1 MTLTATQL
9 RWAAV
14 WVLVLS
20 SALNYLDRAVL
31 NALIP
36 ELQRVFNA
44 SREDMGF
51 VVSMFSIV
59 YALSSPVMGLM
70 IDRMGL
76 RRGTAIAVAL
86 WSTVGAATG
95 LVGSMGGLL
104 LCRALLGFAEAGGI
118 PATGKGFAVYL
129 PPESR
134 ALGGAVSGMGLAIGG
149 VAAPLLVEALFPLYG
164 WRAAFVVSGALGI
177 LWLPLWFWVSAKAP
191 VMEQPKGEPKVSP
204 GGILRDRRLITLVV
218 ANILAMTVYSLWTNW
233 TTVFLVSAHGITRE
247 QANLQFAWI
256 PPIFAT
262 AGGLFG
268 GWLAHRM
275 IRAGSDVIRAR
286 LRIATIAAVCALSTA
301 FASVV
306 PGAALATAAICVSNS
321 AILCLS
327 VNYYAIPLD
336 LFGATRAAFAVS
348 MLTGVYGLMQ
358 TVISPLIARWSE
370 NWGWEPVCFGVAALP
385 LISVLLL
392 RTAFRRP

>member
-1 MTLTATQL
+1 
-9 RWAAV
+9 V
-14 WVLVLS
+14 WVLVIS

-51 VVSMFSIV
+51 VVSVFSIV
-59 YALSSPVMGLM
+59 YALSSPLMGLM
-70 IDRMGL
+70 IDRTGL

-86 WSTVGAATG
+86 WSVVGAATG
-95 LVGSMGGLL
+95 LVGTMSGLL

-118 PATGKGFAVYL
+118 PATGKGFALYL

-134 ALGGAVSGMGLAIGG
+134 AIGGALSGMGLALGG
-149 VAAPLLVEALFPLYG
+149 VSAPLLVEALFGSYG

-177 LWLPLWFWVSAKAP
+177 LWLPLWFWISARAPVLLQPQAELKVSAA
-191 VMEQPKGEPKVSP
+191 
-204 GGILRDRRLITLVV
+204 GILRDRRLITLVV

-233 TTVFLVSAHGITRE
+233 TTVFLVSAHGVTRE
-247 QANLQFAWI
+247 DANLKFAWI

-275 IRAGSDVIRAR
+275 IRAGVDVMEAR
-286 LRIATIAAVCALSTA
+286 LRIATLAAVCALTTG
-301 FASVV
+301 FASVAS
-306 PGAALATAAICVSNS
+306 GAGLATAAICVSNA

-327 VNYYAIPLD
+327 VNYYALPLD
-336 LFGATRAAFAVS
+336 MFGSARAAFAVS

-358 TVISPLIARWSE
+358 TAISPLIARWSE
-370 NWGWEPVCFGVAALP
+370 RLGWQPVCFGVAALP
-385 LISVLLL
+385 LISVFLL